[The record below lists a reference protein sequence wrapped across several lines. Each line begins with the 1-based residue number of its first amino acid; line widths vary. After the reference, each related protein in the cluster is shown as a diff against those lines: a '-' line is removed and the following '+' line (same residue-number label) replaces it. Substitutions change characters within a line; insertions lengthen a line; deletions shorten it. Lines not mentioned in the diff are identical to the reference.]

1 MKKIALIEDD
11 EALSG
16 ELVNLLE
23 NNGFLVSRILD
34 YAHAAEKVAEVSPDL
49 LLLDIMLPKG
59 NGQSVLRELR
69 KRTDLPV
76 IMLTGKNTDTDEIMG
91 MANGADDY
99 ITKPYHP
106 ALLLLR
112 IEALLRRAAGEKK
125 QEIFLYRGAEFNLLR
140 SSLLRDGKEILL
152 SKNEMMIFYC
162 LLQNQGKIVSRDQLM
177 DFLWDCNE
185 FVDDNTL
192 TVNINRLRKRLSE
205 LGLCECIQTHR
216 KQGYLLL

>member
-1 MKKIALIEDD
+1 MTVLRRKRKVKKIALIEDD

-34 YAHAAEKVAEVSPDL
+34 YAHAAEKVAEISPDL

-125 QEIFLYRGAEFNLLR
+125 QEIFLYRGAE
-140 SSLLRDGKEILL
+140 
-152 SKNEMMIFYC
+152 
-162 LLQNQGKIVSRDQLM
+162 
-177 DFLWDCNE
+177 LWDCNE